1 MTIGKSPFGIS
12 SGGVWL
18 IQSRRMMSTPSFAP
32 NLTLIP
38 PLWELIQGLLNG
50 IYESLSFR
58 LNVLPFGTR
67 IWRGSERGDTKHR
80 CVPLPQ
86 SNGLC
91 HTGKNPWR
99 LGQKESWFCFCFLRA
114 TKLFRQVWVKFPHSC
129 LTSPLGHEK
138 MDYDLSKGEDNP
150 SFWLTFNEWVLFPFL
165 TLVRPSSPTSLLA
178 H

>member
-1 MTIGKSPFGIS
+1 MLPTFMTIGKRPFGIS

-38 PLWELIQGLLNG
+38 PLWELIQGLVRLLNG

-99 LGQKESWFCFCFLRA
+99 LGQKEGFASAFFELPNSFVRCGSSSLILAWLPLWG
-114 TKLFRQVWVKFPHSC
+114 TKRW
-129 LTSPLGHEK
+129 T
-138 MDYDLSKGEDNP
+138 
-150 SFWLTFNEWVLFPFL
+150 T
-165 TLVRPSSPTSLLA
+165 T
-178 H
+178 